1 MKKDLRPDSAKIKT
15 EASNNYV
22 GFANLPNQLYRK
34 AVKDG
39 FEFTLMVVGESG
51 LGKSTLTNSLFLT
64 DIYGAEYPGPS
75 QRIKKTSKVEQTRI
89 AVKESG
95 VQLNLSIV
103 DTPGFGDEVNNDKCW
118 DPIIEFIESQ
128 FELFLNGES
137 RVERPCKIQD
147 TRVHCCLYFIAP
159 TGHGLKPLDIEF
171 MRRLHDKVNIIPL
184 IAKADTLT
192 PDECH
197 EFKREI
203 LREIELHKINIYKFP
218 DGVDDEE
225 ARANKKIR
233 ERIPFAVIGSN
244 PRFATQLRARQYPWG
259 ICEIENEEHCDFKVL
274 RDMLIRTNMQ
284 DLVDLTAMVH
294 YENFRADKLSK
305 LMSGNAKSTTSPLHQ
320 LDVERREHKNK
331 MKRMEAEMEQVF
343 ELKVK
348 EKISRLN
355 DSEIELQRRHEQ
367 QKKKLEAEFA
377 EIDLKRR
384 EFEKEKADFEYSIR
398 EFQDK
403 IQTSDKK
410 KKKNASLF

>member
-1 MKKDLRPDSAKIKT
+1 
-15 EASNNYV
+15 
-22 GFANLPNQLYRK
+22 
-34 AVKDG
+34 
-39 FEFTLMVVGESG
+39 
-51 LGKSTLTNSLFLT
+51 
-64 DIYGAEYPGPS
+64 
-75 QRIKKTSKVEQTRI
+75 
-89 AVKESG
+89 
-95 VQLNLSIV
+95 
-103 DTPGFGDEVNNDKCW
+103 
-118 DPIIEFIESQ
+118 
-128 FELFLNGES
+128 
-137 RVERPCKIQD
+137 
-147 TRVHCCLYFIAP
+147 
-159 TGHGLKPLDIEF
+159 
-171 MRRLHDKVNIIPL
+171 
-184 IAKADTLT
+184 
-192 PDECH
+192 
-197 EFKREI
+197 
-203 LREIELHKINIYKFP
+203 
-218 DGVDDEE
+218 
-225 ARANKKIR
+225 
-233 ERIPFAVIGSN
+233 
-244 PRFATQLRARQYPWG
+244 
-259 ICEIENEEHCDFKVL
+259 
-274 RDMLIRTNMQ
+274 
-284 DLVDLTAMVH
+284 MVH